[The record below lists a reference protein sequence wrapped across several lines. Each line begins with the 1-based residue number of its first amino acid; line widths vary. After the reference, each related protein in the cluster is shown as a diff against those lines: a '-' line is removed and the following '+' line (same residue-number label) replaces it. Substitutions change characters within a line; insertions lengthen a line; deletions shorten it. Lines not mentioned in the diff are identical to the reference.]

1 MRSTAMAATVL
12 LALLAGACA
21 QEPPPTGGEPAA
33 GSQPQAGRNPFVYE
47 GPKSPSG
54 FFCRDLTPLQRA
66 WLPPRWGCTEVFRPG
81 D

>member
-1 MRSTAMAATVL
+1 MRPGQIAAVVI

-21 QEPPPTGGEPAA
+21 QKPAGTPAA
-33 GSQPQAGRNPFVYE
+33 GAGTQAERNPFVYD
-47 GPKSPSG
+47 GPKSPTG

-66 WLPPRWGCTEVFRPG
+66 WLPPRWGCTEIFRPG

>member
-1 MRSTAMAATVL
+1 MRPSQLAAVL
-12 LALLAGACA
+12 ILALGAGACA
-21 QEPPPTGGEPAA
+21 RTPPAGTPPGGDEAQAA
-33 GSQPQAGRNPFVYE
+33 RNPFVYE
-47 GPKSPSG
+47 GPKSPAG